1 MNLETFAII
10 MGGLTIGSALM
21 VIISKN
27 PVKSVLFLVLTFFFI
42 SGNYI
47 LMNAQFIAAVNIIVY
62 AGAIMVLFL
71 FVLMLLNL
79 SKENEPKN
87 SVFVKF
93 AALVA
98 GGILFTVLIAALKD
112 GLVIAAATVD
122 QSDNI
127 GLVEN
132 LGQILFTKYVLPFE
146 ISSVLF
152 IAAMVGAVLTTNRL
166 TMVLATIFQNGVS
179 IDFYIVLSTILF
191 VIGLVGVMIR
201 RNAIILLM
209 CIELMLN
216 AVNLLMVA
224 FSTYFGKS
232 DGQIFVF
239 FIMVVAAAEATVGLS
254 ILVMAYRN
262 IRTTDVGI
270 FNKLKG

>member
-87 SVFVKF
+87 LQK
-93 AALVA
+93 
-98 GGILFTVLIAALKD
+98 LFTEEVH
-112 GLVIAAATVD
+112 VY
-122 QSDNI
+122 
-127 GLVEN
+127 
-132 LGQILFTKYVLPFE
+132 FKY
-146 ISSVLF
+146 
-152 IAAMVGAVLTTNRL
+152 T
-166 TMVLATIFQNGVS
+166 
-179 IDFYIVLSTILF
+179 
-191 VIGLVGVMIR
+191 
-201 RNAIILLM
+201 
-209 CIELMLN
+209 
-216 AVNLLMVA
+216 
-224 FSTYFGKS
+224 
-232 DGQIFVF
+232 
-239 FIMVVAAAEATVGLS
+239 
-254 ILVMAYRN
+254 
-262 IRTTDVGI
+262 
-270 FNKLKG
+270 

>member
-122 QSDNI
+122 QSDSI

-152 IAAMVGAVLTTNRL
+152 IAAMVGAVLLGKREKQL
-166 TMVLATIFQNGVS
+166 
-179 IDFYIVLSTILF
+179 ID
-191 VIGLVGVMIR
+191 
-201 RNAIILLM
+201 
-209 CIELMLN
+209 
-216 AVNLLMVA
+216 
-224 FSTYFGKS
+224 
-232 DGQIFVF
+232 
-239 FIMVVAAAEATVGLS
+239 
-254 ILVMAYRN
+254 
-262 IRTTDVGI
+262 
-270 FNKLKG
+270 